1 MSFTYNWFAIAGL
14 AAAAGPILIHLLNRR
29 RYKVIS
35 WAAMDFLRQAVRRSR
50 RIMQLRDLILLLL
63 RTACVILFGLALAQP
78 FLTSARAF
86 FDRDQ
91 PVHTVLLIDNSL
103 SMSYNRS
110 GKSSLETAKAAAKEF
125 IERLPSGSRI
135 SIVPVCGSAKDFS
148 ATGYATKADA
158 LEALGSIEVVDR
170 EVRVPVAVSEAVEA
184 CKRVDTLRS
193 KQVVLISD
201 QQARNWPSGMESEL
215 KRLPCPLQIVQVG
228 SPDMENTWID
238 DFHLQDG
245 IGDVSTPGLFMATVR
260 HQGPVPRSD
269 VQVSLAI
276 DGVTVATQSVDLQP
290 DQRREV
296 VFPPYSFD
304 VAAEPGKPVFVTAEV
319 SLNPPDHLAIDD
331 HRFLVVPVVSSLP
344 VVFVDQHG
352 ADEDRNKN
360 RFGETFHLRRLLAP
374 VTAQEKGEKPLVQ
387 VQHVGVDRL
396 DRDMLS
402 DARLVVIAGVGS
414 PRADVPLL
422 REYVQQGGSL
432 VICAGGD
439 FDPVAWNELAWQ
451 DGLGILP
458 VPLKP
463 EAVGQVPGSTNRRL
477 PPFQIDF
484 DSLHHDYFL
493 LEQSSREDLRDLYQ
507 APYFFKAID
516 SDASETV
523 KQQVV
528 HAVTEK
534 LEKDRKALAEIDQQ
548 LQKLAEKEARGSSGA
563 ADAGKREQLRQAR
576 AEIKPQWLTWA
587 NYQRQDEDLA
597 SRPDLL
603 RPEVLASFDNQVP
616 FMVQRKIGRGRVL
629 FVSTGVLQEWNT
641 LPVSHAML
649 IFDRI
654 FRRMLQESLPA
665 RNLASTGRV
674 MVPVNDELRR
684 ARFTLTAP
692 SGREEAVSVDALS
705 SDRYGITLANVT
717 QRGIYRLTAYATKET
732 PQAAPDSKLW
742 TAPLAV
748 NGPAGESDLKLLDER
763 GLAEKI
769 GQADYLWTGAGQT
782 ISLARAQIYGQDFWE
797 WLILAVIAGGLLELA
812 ILALSSASA
821 GIVNPVSPG
830 GHAGQGPSPAV
841 HQTT

>member
-1 MSFTYNWFAIAGL
+1 
-14 AAAAGPILIHLLNRR
+14 
-29 RYKVIS
+29 
-35 WAAMDFLRQAVRRSR
+35 
-50 RIMQLRDLILLLL
+50 
-63 RTACVILFGLALAQP
+63 
-78 FLTSARAF
+78 
-86 FDRDQ
+86 
-91 PVHTVLLIDNSL
+91 
-103 SMSYNRS
+103 
-110 GKSSLETAKAAAKEF
+110 
-125 IERLPSGSRI
+125 
-135 SIVPVCGSAKDFS
+135 
-148 ATGYATKADA
+148 
-158 LEALGSIEVVDR
+158 
-170 EVRVPVAVSEAVEA
+170 
-184 CKRVDTLRS
+184 
-193 KQVVLISD
+193 
-201 QQARNWPSGMESEL
+201 
-215 KRLPCPLQIVQVG
+215 
-228 SPDMENTWID
+228 
-238 DFHLQDG
+238 
-245 IGDVSTPGLFMATVR
+245 
-260 HQGPVPRSD
+260 
-269 VQVSLAI
+269 VSLAI
-276 DGVTVATQSVDLQP
+276 DGVTVATQTVGLQP
-290 DQRREV
+290 DQQREV

-304 VAAEPGKPVFVTAEV
+304 VAAEPGKPAFVTAEV
-319 SLNPPDHLAIDD
+319 SLNPPDHLPVDD

-352 ADEDRNKN
+352 TDEDRNKN

-387 VQHVGVDRL
+387 VQHVGIDRL
-396 DRDMLS
+396 DRDILA

-422 REYVQQGGSL
+422 REYVEQGGSL

-463 EAVGQVPGSTNRRL
+463 EAVGQVPVRGRPLS
-477 PPFQIDF
+477 PFQIDF

-493 LEQSSREDLRDLYQ
+493 LEQTSREDLRDLYQ

-528 HAVTEK
+528 AAMTGK

-548 LQKLAEKEARGSSGA
+548 LEKLAEKEARGSASA
-563 ADAGKREQLRQAR
+563 ADAGRREQLRRAR
-576 AEIKPQWLTWA
+576 AEIRPQWLAWA
-587 NYQRQDEDLA
+587 NYQRQDEDAA

-616 FMVQRKIGRGRVL
+616 FMIQRKIGRGRVL

-641 LPVSHAML
+641 LAMNHAVL

-665 RNLASTGRV
+665 RNLASTGRL

-692 SGREEAVSVDALS
+692 GGREEAVSVDAVS
-705 SDRYGITLANVT
+705 SDRYGITLANVS

-732 PQAAPDSKLW
+732 PQAALDSKLW

-748 NGPAGESDLKLLDER
+748 NGPAGESDLRLLDEP
-763 GLAEKI
+763 GLAEKV
-769 GQADYLWTGAGQT
+769 GQADYLWTSAGQT
-782 ISLARAQIYGQDFWE
+782 ISLGKAQIYGQDFWQ
-797 WLILAVIAGGLLELA
+797 WLIVAVIAGGLLELA
-812 ILALSSASA
+812 ILALSSAPGRTSIMDPTQPAWPPGLTA
-821 GIVNPVSPG
+821 GAMKPVSPG
-830 GHAGQGPSPAV
+830 GHAGQGPSPSV
-841 HQTT
+841 HRTT

>member
-1 MSFTYNWFAIAGL
+1 MSFLYNWFAIAGL

-29 RYKVIS
+29 RYRVIS

-91 PVHTVLLIDNSL
+91 PVHSVLLIDNSL

-110 GKSSLETAKAAAKEF
+110 GKNVAGDGQGRRPRSF

-158 LEALGSIEVVDR
+158 LEALASIKVVDR
-170 EVRVPVAVSEAVEA
+170 EARVPVAVSEAVEA

-201 QQARNWPSGMESEL
+201 QQVRNWPSGMESEL

-245 IGDVSTPGLFMATVR
+245 IGDLSTPGLFVATVR
-260 HQGPVPRSD
+260 HQGPLPRSD

-290 DQRREV
+290 DQQREV

-304 VAAEPGKPVFVTAEV
+304 APAEPGKPAFVTAEV
-319 SLNPPDHLAIDD
+319 SLNPPDHLPVDD
-331 HRFLVVPVVSSLP
+331 HRFLVVPVVASLP

-374 VTAQEKGEKPLVQ
+374 VTVQEKGEKPLVQ
-387 VQHVGVDRL
+387 VQHVGLDRL
-396 DRDMLS
+396 DRDLLS

-422 REYVQQGGSL
+422 REYVEQGGSL

-439 FDPVAWNELAWQ
+439 FDPVAWNEIAWQ

-463 EAVGQVPGSTNRRL
+463 EAVGQVPGSSNRPLR
-477 PPFQIDF
+477 PFQIDF

-493 LEQSSREDLRDLYQ
+493 LEQTSREDLRDLYQ
-507 APYFFKAID
+507 APLFFKAID
-516 SDASETV
+516 SDPSESV

-528 HAVTEK
+528 RAMIEK
-534 LEKDRKALAEIDQQ
+534 IEKDRKALAEIDQQ
-548 LQKLAEKEARGSSGA
+548 LQKLAEKGARGSSGA
-563 ADAGKREQLRQAR
+563 ADAGKREQLLQAR
-576 AEIKPQWLTWA
+576 AELKPQWLSLGQLPA
-587 NYQRQDEDLA
+587 AGRGCGVAARSAAAGGAGELRQPGALHDSAEDRAGARAVCLYR
-597 SRPDLL
+597 RPPGMEHVGRDPRDVDL
-603 RPEVLASFDNQVP
+603 RPHLPPHVGGEPAGAEPGIHRAADGAG
-616 FMVQRKIGRGRVL
+616 QRRVAPGPLHAHRSRRPRGGGLGR
-629 FVSTGVLQEWNT
+629 
-641 LPVSHAML
+641 
-649 IFDRI
+649 
-654 FRRMLQESLPA
+654 RRLVRPLRHHPGERHPAGHLPA
-665 RNLASTGRV
+665 DGLCHQGNPPGRAGQQALDGSAGGQRPSRRIGPQAHRRAGAGGEDRTGRL
-674 MVPVNDELRR
+674 P
-684 ARFTLTAP
+684 
-692 SGREEAVSVDALS
+692 
-705 SDRYGITLANVT
+705 
-717 QRGIYRLTAYATKET
+717 
-732 PQAAPDSKLW
+732 
-742 TAPLAV
+742 
-748 NGPAGESDLKLLDER
+748 LDER
-763 GLAEKI
+763 RPND
-769 GQADYLWTGAGQT
+769 QPGA
-782 ISLARAQIYGQDFWE
+782 AQIYGQDFWE

-812 ILALSSASA
+812 ILAFSSGAKREHRE
-821 GIVNPVSPG
+821 PR
-830 GHAGQGPSPAV
+830 
-841 HQTT
+841 

>member
-1 MSFTYNWFAIAGL
+1 MSFTYPWFAIAGL
-14 AAAAGPILIHLLNRR
+14 AAAAAPILIHLLNRR
-29 RYKVIS
+29 RYRVVS

-63 RTACVILFGLALAQP
+63 RMACVMLFGLALAQP
-78 FLTSARAF
+78 FLASAQSLL
-86 FDRDQ
+86 DRDQ
-91 PVHTVLLIDNSL
+91 PVHAVLLIDNSL

-110 GKSSLETAKAAAKEF
+110 GKSLLETAKAAAKEL
-125 IERLPSGSRI
+125 IGRLPWGSRI
-135 SIVPVCGSAKDFS
+135 SILPVCGSAKDFS

-158 LEALGSIEVVDR
+158 LEALASIEVVDR
-170 EVRVPVAVSEAVEA
+170 EARVPAAIGEAVEA

-228 SPDMENTWID
+228 SPDMENTWIE

-245 IGDVSTPGLFMATVR
+245 IGDVSTPGLFVATVH

-269 VQVSLAI
+269 VQVSLSI

-290 DQRREV
+290 DQQREV
-296 VFPPYSFD
+296 VFPPYAFD
-304 VAAEPGKPVFVTAEV
+304 VAAEPGKPAFVTAEV
-319 SLNPPDHLAIDD
+319 SLNPSDHLAIDD

-352 ADEDRNKN
+352 TDEDRNKN

-374 VTAQEKGEKPLVQ
+374 VATQEKGEKPLVQ
-387 VQHVGVDRL
+387 VQHVGIDRL
-396 DRDMLS
+396 DRDLLA

-414 PRADVPLL
+414 PRANVPLL

-463 EAVGQVPGSTNRRL
+463 EAVGQVPGSTNRPLR
-477 PPFQIDF
+477 PFQIDF

-493 LEQSSREDLRDLYQ
+493 LEQTSREDLRDLYQ

-516 SDASETV
+516 SDAGETV

-528 HAVTEK
+528 RAMSGK
-534 LEKDRKALAEIDQQ
+534 LEKDRKALAEIDQK
-548 LQKLAEKEARGSSGA
+548 LEKLAAEARGSAGA
-563 ADAGKREQLRQAR
+563 ADAGRREPLRQAR
-576 AEIKPQWLTWA
+576 AELKPQWLAWA
-587 NYQRQDEDLA
+587 NYQRQEDDAA

-641 LPVSHAML
+641 LPVSNAML

-654 FRRMLQESLPA
+654 FRRLLQESLPA

-674 MVPVNDELRR
+674 IVPVGDELRR

-692 SGREEAVSVDALS
+692 GGREEAVSVDAVS
-705 SDRYGITLANVT
+705 SDRYGITLANVA

-732 PQAAPDSKLW
+732 PQAAVDSVLW
-742 TAPLAV
+742 KVPLAV
-748 NGPAGESDLKLLDER
+748 NGPAGESDLRLLDER
-763 GLAEKI
+763 GLAEKL
-769 GQADYLWTGAGQT
+769 GQADYLWTSAGQT
-782 ISLARAQIYGQDFWE
+782 ISLARAQIYGQDFWQ
-797 WLILAVIAGGLLELA
+797 WLILAVIAGGLLELPV
-812 ILALSSASA
+812 LAFSSAR
-821 GIVNPVSPG
+821 G
-830 GHAGQGPSPAV
+830 GRA
-841 HQTT
+841 T

>member
-29 RYKVIS
+29 RYRVIS

-50 RIMQLRDLILLLL
+50 RIMQLRDLVLLLL
-63 RTACVILFGLALAQP
+63 RTACVVLFGLALAQP

-91 PVHTVLLIDNSL
+91 PLHAVLLIDNSL
-103 SMSYNRS
+103 SMGYNRS
-110 GKSSLETAKAAAKEF
+110 GKTVLETAKAAAKGL
-125 IERLPSGSRI
+125 IERLPTGSRT
-135 SIVPVCGSAKDFS
+135 SILPVCGSAKDFS
-148 ATGYATKADA
+148 ATGYATKDDA
-158 LEALGSIEVVDR
+158 KAAVDSIEVVDR
-170 EVRVPVAVSEAVEA
+170 EARVPSAISDAVEA
-184 CKRVDTLRS
+184 CKRVNTLRS

-201 QQARNWPSGMESEL
+201 QQARNWPSGIESEL

-228 SPDMENTWID
+228 SPDMENTWIE

-245 IGDVSTPGLFMATVR
+245 IGDVTAPGLFVATVR

-269 VQVSLAI
+269 VQVSLKI

-290 DQRREV
+290 DQQREV

-304 VAAEPGKPVFVTAEV
+304 VAAEPDRPVFVTAEV
-319 SLNPPDHLAIDD
+319 SLNPPDHLEADD

-360 RFGETFHLRRLLAP
+360 RFGESFDLRRLLAP
-374 VTAQEKGEKPLVQ
+374 VTPQEKGEKPLVQ

-396 DRDMLS
+396 DRDILTN
-402 DARLVVIAGVGS
+402 ARLVVIAGVGS
-414 PRADVPLL
+414 PRANVPLL
-422 REYVQQGGSL
+422 REYVEQGGSL

-463 EAVGQVPGSTNRRL
+463 EAVGQVPGSTNRPLR
-477 PPFQIDF
+477 PFQIDF

-493 LEQSSREDLRDLYQ
+493 LEQTSREDLRDLYQ
-507 APYFFKAID
+507 SPYFFKAID

-528 HAVTEK
+528 RAMSEK

-548 LQKLAEKEARGSSGA
+548 LQKLAEKEARGSSAA
-563 ADAGKREQLRQAR
+563 ADAGRREQLRQAR
-576 AEIKPQWLTWA
+576 AEIKPQWLAWA
-587 NYQRQDEDLA
+587 SYQRQDEDLA

-616 FMVQRKIGRGRVL
+616 FMIQRKIGRGRVL
-629 FVSTGVLQEWNT
+629 FVSTGVHTGDQQWNT
-641 LPVSHAML
+641 LAVNHAVL
-649 IFDRI
+649 VYDRI

-665 RNLASTGRV
+665 RNLASTGRL
-674 MVPVNDELRR
+674 MVPINGELRR

-692 SGREEAVSVDALS
+692 GGREEAVSVDAVS

-717 QRGIYRLTAYATKET
+717 QRGIYRLMAYATKET
-732 PQAAPDSKLW
+732 PQAAVDSKLW
-742 TAPLAV
+742 KAPLVLAV

-763 GLAEKI
+763 GLAEKV
-769 GQADYLWTGAGQT
+769 GQAEYLWTSAGQS
-782 ISLARAQIYGQDFWE
+782 ISLAKAQVYGQDFWQ

-812 ILALSSASA
+812 ILAFSSA
-821 GIVNPVSPG
+821 PG
-830 GHAGQGPSPAV
+830 GRAS
-841 HQTT
+841 